1 MNLAL
6 YLIILGYFLIGG
18 VIMFYVNEKKISRDK
33 KQNWLKYCT
42 YFLIANIL
50 FGSVMINALYFH
62 YLSIIIVLISFFEI
76 IRLTFITGKL
86 KTGILSLFFF
96 AFLSF
101 LFLEFSL
108 LDRQFLIIVLF
119 IVSIFDGFSQ
129 LTGQLLGKIKI
140 LSLISPKKTA
150 EGLIG
155 GYLVSILSSILIF
168 KMLNKDFLPALCI
181 GFGISS
187 FAFLGDVSASFVKRK
202 FDVKDY
208 SGLLP
213 GHGGILDRFD
223 SLIFSGSFI
232 YVITT
237 YIHI

>member
-1 MNLAL
+1 
-6 YLIILGYFLIGG
+6 
-18 VIMFYVNEKKISRDK
+18 
-33 KQNWLKYCT
+33 
-42 YFLIANIL
+42 
-50 FGSVMINALYFH
+50 MINALYFH

-76 IRLTFITGKL
+76 LRLTYITGKL
-86 KTGILSLFFF
+86 KTGLLSLFIL
-96 AFLSF
+96 ALLSF
-101 LFLEFSL
+101 LFLGFSL
-108 LDRQFLIIVLF
+108 LDRQLLIIVLF

-150 EGLIG
+150 EGLLG
-155 GYLVSILSSILIF
+155 GYLVSVLSSILIF
-168 KMLNKDFLPALCI
+168 KMLNKGFLPALCI

-208 SGLLP
+208 SSLLP

-232 YVITT
+232 YIIKT
-237 YIHI
+237 YIHIL